1 VTARVRYAPSPT
13 GQLHPG
19 AARTALFNFLVARQG
34 GGSFIL
40 RIEDTDRNRFV
51 EGSVQSIFDSLRWL
65 GLQWDE
71 GPEVGG
77 PHFPYLQSER
87 LSHYHQVI
95 ETLLADGNAYRCFCT
110 PERLAEMREGQQKA
124 GRPTGYDRRCLSLS
138 PIEAAERFASGEPC
152 SVRLLIPPG
161 QTTVHDLLRGDRLFE
176 NSTLDDP
183 ILLKSDGFPTYHL
196 AATVDD
202 HLMQITHVLR
212 GIEWLP
218 SAPKHVILYR
228 MLGWEPPIFAHM
240 PVVLGSDRA
249 KLSKRHGAASVL
261 EYRDLGYLP
270 EAMVNFL
277 AFLGWAPPEGR
288 ELMSMQ
294 ELIELFQL
302 ERVQPS
308 DAVFDIGKLDSLNG
322 LHIRA
327 LPPDEFVRRL
337 QPFVPEISEEL
348 LKHAAPLV
356 QTRMARLTEGPALL
370 NFLVVR
376 PAEIPG
382 LPVPK
387 QEAARSTVGV
397 LQELELFFEAAEE
410 PGPSMEAGLRTL
422 AEGAGWK
429 FKDMMMLLRLALTG
443 SAVTPPLLESAQLMG
458 KNECRVRLQLA
469 IGQAIATAKAGDTA

>member
-124 GRPTGYDRRCLSLS
+124 GKPTGYDRRCLSLS
-138 PIEAAERFASGEPC
+138 PIEASERFARGDPC

-161 QTTVHDLLRGDRLFE
+161 QTTVHDLLRGDRAFE

-202 HLMQITHVLR
+202 HLMQVTHVLR

-288 ELMSMQ
+288 ELLSMQ

-308 DAVFDIGKLDSLNG
+308 DAVFDIAKLDSLNG

-327 LPPDEFVRRL
+327 LPPEEFVRRL

-376 PAEIPG
+376 PAELPG
-382 LPVPK
+382 LPGPK
-387 QEAARSTVGV
+387 QEGARSTVGV
-397 LQELELFFEAAEE
+397 LQELELFFDAAEE
-410 PGPSMEAGLRTL
+410 PGPGMEAGLRTL
-422 AEGAGWK
+422 AESAGWK

-443 SAVTPPLLESAQLMG
+443 SAVTPPLLESAHLMG